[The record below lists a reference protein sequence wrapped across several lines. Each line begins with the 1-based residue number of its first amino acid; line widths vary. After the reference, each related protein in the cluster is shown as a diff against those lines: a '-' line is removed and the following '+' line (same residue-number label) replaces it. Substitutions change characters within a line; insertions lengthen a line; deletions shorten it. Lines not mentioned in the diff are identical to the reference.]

1 MVNDLQK
8 VRLVRF
14 AVTGLGATLIHIV
27 AASVLI
33 EQQQVKPNMANGCA
47 FIMATLFSYL
57 VNTYWSFSSV
67 MNAKNVTRFWITSIV
82 GLVLAVALS
91 SLADLLSFHYLVG
104 IAMVVITVPII
115 SFLIHSNW
123 TFRQ

>member
-1 MVNDLQK
+1 VVNDLQK

-27 AASVLI
+27 VASVLI